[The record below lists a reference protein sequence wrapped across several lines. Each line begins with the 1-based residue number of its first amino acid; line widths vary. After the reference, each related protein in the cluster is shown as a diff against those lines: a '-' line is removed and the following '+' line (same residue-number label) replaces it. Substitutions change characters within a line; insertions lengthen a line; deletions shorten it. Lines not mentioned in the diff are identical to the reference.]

1 MSSSHMKRLTM
12 PRSWPLP
19 RKSSVW
25 IQKPNPCGHPLDLC
39 MPMGVILRDV
49 LGVAQNRREAKKILH
64 SKLVKVDGAI
74 ETDIGRGVGLM
85 DVLTV
90 GDVSYKCVLDTNG
103 KLRYRTIPAKEAL
116 TKICRVM
123 GKTTIKG
130 AKTQVH
136 LHDGRNLLF
145 NENPEYKTGDS
156 LVISLPDQE
165 VKSYHK
171 FEEGSIAYL
180 TGGNHIGELATVRG
194 QDIKRSSKANEVQFD
209 DFGTISDYVFII
221 SDESDIPMG
230 DNSCVSQ

>member
-103 KLRYRTIPAKEAL
+103 KLRYRMIPAKEAS

-156 LVISLPDQE
+156 LLISLPDQE
-165 VKSYHK
+165 VKSHHK

-194 QDIKRSSKANEVQFD
+194 KDIKRSSKANEVQFD
-209 DFGTISDYVFII
+209 DFDTISDYVFII
-221 SDESDIPMG
+221 SSESDIPMG
-230 DNSCVSQ
+230 DNS

>member
-103 KLRYRTIPAKEAL
+103 KLRYRTIPAKQAS

-156 LVISLPDQE
+156 LVISLPDQK

-180 TGGNHIGELATVRG
+180 TGGNHIGELATVRS

-221 SDESDIPMG
+221 SGESDIPMG
-230 DNSCVSQ
+230 DNS

>member
-103 KLRYRTIPAKEAL
+103 KLRYRMIPAKEAS

-194 QDIKRSSKANEVQFD
+194 QDIKRSSKDNEVQFD

-221 SDESDIPMG
+221 SGESDIPMG
-230 DNSCVSQ
+230 DNS

>member
-103 KLRYRTIPAKEAL
+103 KLRYRTIPAKEAS

-221 SDESDIPMG
+221 SSESDIPMG
-230 DNSCVSQ
+230 DNS

>member
-103 KLRYRTIPAKEAL
+103 KLRYRTIPAKEAS

-156 LVISLPDQE
+156 LVISLPDQK

-230 DNSCVSQ
+230 DKS

>member
-39 MPMGVILRDV
+39 MPMGVILRDI

-103 KLRYRTIPAKEAL
+103 KLRYRTIPAKEAS

-221 SDESDIPMG
+221 SGESDIPMG
-230 DNSCVSQ
+230 DNS

>member
-90 GDVSYKCVLDTNG
+90 GDVSYKCILDTNG
-103 KLRYRTIPAKEAL
+103 KLRYRMIPAKEAS

-180 TGGNHIGELATVRG
+180 TGGNHIGELATVRA
-194 QDIKRSSKANEVQFD
+194 QEIKRSSKANEVQFD
-209 DFGTISDYVFII
+209 DFGTVSDYVFII
-221 SDESDIPMG
+221 SSESDIRMG
-230 DNSCVSQ
+230 DNS

>member
-39 MPMGVILRDV
+39 MPMGVILRDI

-64 SKLVKVDGAI
+64 SKQVKVDGDI

-90 GDVSYKCVLDTNG
+90 GGVSYRCVLDTNG
-103 KLRYRTIPAKEAL
+103 KLRYRMISAKESS

-130 AKTQVH
+130 GKTQVH
-136 LHDGRNLLF
+136 LHDGRNMLF
-145 NENPEYKTGDS
+145 SDNPEYKTGDS
-156 LVISLPDQE
+156 LVLSLPDQE
-165 VKSYHK
+165 VKSHHK
-171 FEEGSIAYL
+171 FEEGSMAYL
-180 TGGNHIGELATVRG
+180 TGGNHIGELATVRSR
-194 QDIKRSSKANEVQFD
+194 DIKRSSKANEVQFD
-209 DFGTISDYVFII
+209 DFGTISDYVFVITG
-221 SDESDIPMG
+221 ESDIPMEG
-230 DNSCVSQ
+230 ES

>member
-116 TKICRVM
+116 TKICRGM

-230 DNSCVSQ
+230 DNS

>member
-39 MPMGVILRDV
+39 MPMGVILRDI

-64 SKLVKVDGAI
+64 SKQVKVDGDI

-90 GDVSYKCVLDTNG
+90 GGVSYRCVLDTNG
-103 KLRYRTIPAKEAL
+103 KLRYRMISAKESS

-130 AKTQVH
+130 GKTQVH
-136 LHDGRNLLF
+136 LHDGRNMLF
-145 NENPEYKTGDS
+145 SDNPEYKTGDS
-156 LVISLPDQE
+156 LVLSLPDQE
-165 VKSYHK
+165 IKSHYK
-171 FEEGSIAYL
+171 FEEGSMAYL
-180 TGGNHIGELATVRG
+180 TGGNHTGELATVRSI
-194 QDIKRSSKANEVQFD
+194 DIKRSSKANEVQFD
-209 DFGTISDYVFII
+209 DFGTISDYVFVITG
-221 SDESDIPMG
+221 ESDIPTEG
-230 DNSCVSQ
+230 DS

>member
-19 RKSSVW
+19 RKTSVW

-64 SKLVKVDGAI
+64 SKLVKVDGSI

-103 KLRYRTIPAKEAL
+103 KLRYRMIPAKEAS

-130 AKTQVH
+130 ARTQVH

-165 VKSYHK
+165 IKSYHK

-221 SDESDIPMG
+221 SSESDIPTG
-230 DNSCVSQ
+230 DNS

>member
-103 KLRYRTIPAKEAL
+103 KLRYRIIPAKEAS

-145 NENPEYKTGDS
+145 NESPEYKTGDS

-194 QDIKRSSKANEVQFD
+194 QDIKRSSKDNEVQFD

-221 SDESDIPMG
+221 SGESDIPMG
-230 DNSCVSQ
+230 DNS

>member
-39 MPMGVILRDV
+39 MPMGVILRDI

-64 SKLVKVDGAI
+64 SKQVKVDGDI

-90 GDVSYKCVLDTNG
+90 GEVSYRCVLDTNG
-103 KLRYRTIPAKEAL
+103 KLRYRMISAKESS

-130 AKTQVH
+130 GKTQVH
-136 LHDGRNLLF
+136 LHDGRNMLF
-145 NENPEYKTGDS
+145 SDNPEYKTGDS
-156 LVISLPDQE
+156 LVLSLPDQE
-165 VKSYHK
+165 IKSHHK
-171 FEEGSIAYL
+171 FEEGSMAYL
-180 TGGNHIGELATVRG
+180 TGGNHIGELATVRSR
-194 QDIKRSSKANEVQFD
+194 DIKRSSKANEVQFD
-209 DFGTISDYVFII
+209 DFGTISDYVFVITG
-221 SDESDIPMG
+221 ESDIPMEG
-230 DNSCVSQ
+230 ES

>member
-39 MPMGVILRDV
+39 MPMGVILRDI

-64 SKLVKVDGAI
+64 SRLVKVDGAI

-103 KLRYRTIPAKEAL
+103 KLRYRTIPAKEAS

-194 QDIKRSSKANEVQFD
+194 RDIKRSSKDNEVQFD

-221 SDESDIPMG
+221 SGESDIPMG
-230 DNSCVSQ
+230 DNS

>member
-103 KLRYRTIPAKEAL
+103 KLRYSTIPAKEAL

-230 DNSCVSQ
+230 DNS

>member
-103 KLRYRTIPAKEAL
+103 KLRYRTIPAKEAS

-156 LVISLPDQE
+156 LVISLPDQK

-194 QDIKRSSKANEVQFD
+194 QDIKRSSKDNEVQFD

-230 DNSCVSQ
+230 DKS

>member
-230 DNSCVSQ
+230 DNP

>member
-19 RKSSVW
+19 RKTSVW

-64 SKLVKVDGAI
+64 SKLVKVDGSI

-103 KLRYRTIPAKEAL
+103 KLRYRMIPAKEAS

-130 AKTQVH
+130 ARTQVH

-156 LVISLPDQE
+156 LVISLADQE
-165 VKSYHK
+165 IKSHHK
-171 FEEGSIAYL
+171 IEEVSIAYL

-194 QDIKRSSKANEVQFD
+194 EDIKRSSKANEVQFD

-221 SDESDIPMG
+221 SSESDIPTG
-230 DNSCVSQ
+230 DNS

>member
-19 RKSSVW
+19 RKTSVW

-64 SKLVKVDGAI
+64 SKLVKVDGSI

-103 KLRYRTIPAKEAL
+103 KLRYRMIPAKEAS

-130 AKTQVH
+130 ARTQVH

-165 VKSYHK
+165 IKSHHK

-221 SDESDIPMG
+221 SSESDIPMG
-230 DNSCVSQ
+230 DNS

>member
-103 KLRYRTIPAKEAL
+103 KLRYRIIPAKEAS

-130 AKTQVH
+130 AKTQIH

-221 SDESDIPMG
+221 SGESDIPMG
-230 DNSCVSQ
+230 DNS

>member
-90 GDVSYKCVLDTNG
+90 GDVSYKCILDTNG
-103 KLRYRTIPAKEAL
+103 KLRYRMIPAKEAS

-145 NENPEYKTGDS
+145 NDNPEYKTGDS

-171 FEEGSIAYL
+171 FQEGSIAYL
-180 TGGNHIGELATVRG
+180 TGGNHIGELATVRA

-221 SDESDIPMG
+221 SNESDIPMG
-230 DNSCVSQ
+230 DKS

>member
-103 KLRYRTIPAKEAL
+103 KLRYRTIPAKEAS

-194 QDIKRSSKANEVQFD
+194 RDIKRSSKDNEVQFD

-221 SDESDIPMG
+221 SGESDIPMG
-230 DNSCVSQ
+230 DNS

>member
-103 KLRYRTIPAKEAL
+103 KLRYRTIPAKEAS

-171 FEEGSIAYL
+171 FEEGSTAYL

-230 DNSCVSQ
+230 DKS

>member
-64 SKLVKVDGAI
+64 SKLVKVDGAV

-90 GDVSYKCVLDTNG
+90 GDISYKCVLDTNG
-103 KLRYRTIPAKEAL
+103 KLRYRMIPAKEAS

-130 AKTQVH
+130 ARTQVH

-165 VKSYHK
+165 IKSHHK

-221 SDESDIPMG
+221 SSESDIPTG
-230 DNSCVSQ
+230 DNS

>member
-1 MSSSHMKRLTM
+1 MKRLTM

-230 DNSCVSQ
+230 DNS

>member
-39 MPMGVILRDV
+39 MPMGVILRDI

-64 SKLVKVDGAI
+64 SRLVKVDGAI

-103 KLRYRTIPAKEAL
+103 KLRYRTIPDKETL

-145 NENPEYKTGDS
+145 NENPDYKTGDS

-230 DNSCVSQ
+230 DNS

>member
-103 KLRYRTIPAKEAL
+103 KLRYRTIPDNEAL

-230 DNSCVSQ
+230 DNS